1 MKRALVFLLATVA
14 CGGSY
19 EAAPSQAPSNT
30 SPSGTSPAVPE
41 GGAAHTSNTAEPP
54 PPGIASARAE
64 IDRDEQ
70 RIAAAR
76 SDCEEACRALASMER
91 AADHLCALDSGAE
104 CTRVRERVEAARE
117 RVRTS
122 CGECSR

>member
-1 MKRALVFLLATVA
+1 MKRALFLLAVVA

-19 EAAPSQAPSNT
+19 EAAPSQSPSST
-30 SPSGTSPAVPE
+30 SPSSTVAPE
-41 GGAAHTSNTAEPP
+41 AAGASVHNAAQPP

-76 SDCEEACRALASMER
+76 SDCDEACRALASMER

-117 RVRTS
+117 RVRSS